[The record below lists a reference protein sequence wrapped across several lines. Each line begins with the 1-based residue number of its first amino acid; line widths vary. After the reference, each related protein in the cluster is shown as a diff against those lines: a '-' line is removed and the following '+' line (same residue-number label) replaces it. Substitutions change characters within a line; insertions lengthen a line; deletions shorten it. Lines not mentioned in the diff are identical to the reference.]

1 MYGHPTNI
9 CDKFASSKFD
19 ISSDNARGPKKH
31 MKRLNAPKH
40 WMLDKL
46 LGTYAPKPSAG
57 PHKTRECL
65 PLIIFLRNRLKY
77 ALNGKEVQN
86 ILMQRLVKVDGKVR
100 TDSTYPAGFMDVI
113 SIEKTGEQFRLIYDV
128 KGRFTIHRITAEE
141 AKYKLCKVRK
151 VQLGAK
157 GIPYV
162 ITHDGRTI
170 RYPDPLIKANDTIR
184 YDVEEAKITD
194 FIKFEVGNVVMVTG
208 GRNMGRVGVIT
219 HRERHVGGFEI
230 VHVKDSLDRQFATRM
245 SNVFVIGQGNKP
257 WISLPKQKGIKLTIS
272 EERDR
277 RRAAAKQ

>member
-1 MYGHPTNI
+1 
-9 CDKFASSKFD
+9 
-19 ISSDNARGPKKH
+19 